1 MDPCGLS
8 RLLEH
13 PLASLSLQ
21 NSLGLMKFI
30 LAFFV
35 PAIALATDIS
45 SDLPKEQRVLT
56 ETDMKETKHL
66 RQVSDKKKQEWG
78 LWGLGR
84 CGGCGL
90 WGFGGCGCGFG
101 GWGW

>member
-1 MDPCGLS
+1 
-8 RLLEH
+8 
-13 PLASLSLQ
+13 
-21 NSLGLMKFI
+21 MKF
-30 LAFFV
+30 LAAFIV

-45 SDLPKEQRVLT
+45 SDLPKEQRILA
-56 ETDMKETKHL
+56 ETDVKETKHL
-66 RQVSDKKKQEWG
+66 RQVPDKKKQEWG

-101 GWGW
+101 GWG